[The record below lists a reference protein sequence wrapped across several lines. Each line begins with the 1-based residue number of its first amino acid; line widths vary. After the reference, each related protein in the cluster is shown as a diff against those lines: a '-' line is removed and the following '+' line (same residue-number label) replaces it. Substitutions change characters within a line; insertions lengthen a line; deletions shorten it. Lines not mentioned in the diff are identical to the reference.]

1 MVEDLEQLARED
13 GEGLLLG
20 APTIEQ
26 ALVVRAPFG
35 PAAHRD
41 QGGHIEGVAQGP
53 RAAFGQAA
61 LTSEASAVVRARLQP
76 GVAAPLLA
84 PAQPRPLPHLA
95 PDAASP

>member
-53 RAAFGQAA
+53 RAALGQAA
-61 LTSEASAVVRARLQP
+61 LTSEAPAVVRARLQ
-76 GVAAPLLA
+76 AAVGDHLADPAEARA
-84 PAQPRPLPHLA
+84 PAPPDPHA
-95 PDAASP
+95 P